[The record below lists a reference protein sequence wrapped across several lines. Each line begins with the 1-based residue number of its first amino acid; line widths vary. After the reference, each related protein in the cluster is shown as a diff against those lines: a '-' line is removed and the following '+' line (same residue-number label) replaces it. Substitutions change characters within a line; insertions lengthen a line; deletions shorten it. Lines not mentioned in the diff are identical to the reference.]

1 MTPPFR
7 SVRRQRGVTLFG
19 LMFWAIVV
27 GMVSLVALKVLPTVN
42 EYLTIKRAVEKVA
55 QGGATT
61 VPDVRAAFD
70 KQKEI
75 DYSIS
80 SISGK
85 DLEITK
91 TNDKLVVS
99 FAYDK
104 EIELM
109 GPVYLLLKY
118 QGQSK

>member
-1 MTPPFR
+1 M
-7 SVRRQRGVTLFG
+7 TLFG
-19 LMFWAIVV
+19 LMFWAILI
-27 GMVSLVALKVLPTVN
+27 GMGALVALKVLPTVN
-42 EYLTIKRAVEKVA
+42 EFLTIKRAINMVA
-55 QGGATT
+55 QSGAAT
-61 VPDVRAAFD
+61 VPEVRAAFD

-91 TNDKLVVS
+91 NNDKLVIS